1 MTWTLGDVISGAA
14 LLLSLI
20 ATYTSWRSNKEQKQ
34 FMETQE
40 RLNRVL
46 LERETHEAAH
56 DKSADLGASF
66 LKLGRSSYRL
76 KIYNKGKAI
85 ARNVRI
91 EFPDGNSLIS
101 QDDIDAKFPFE
112 IFDVHQSV
120 ELIAAIALESKPK
133 LAVKLLWDDDS
144 RVDNQKLIYPT
155 F

>member
-1 MTWTLGDVISGAA
+1 
-14 LLLSLI
+14 
-20 ATYTSWRSNKEQKQ
+20 
-34 FMETQE
+34 METQE